1 MCRQNCSI
9 TCSVMGGLDAGADRF
24 PTLREVLV
32 PHSCSDLGLNW
43 SVRDRIV
50 AELIPSVD
58 GAEG

>member
-1 MCRQNCSI
+1 
-9 TCSVMGGLDAGADRF
+9 MGGLDAGADRF